1 MLMHTFGGENKVC
14 YGRCALANECIPR
27 DVQLLG
33 NMLIGDVELWGVEE
47 ATPLTIVLKDDSNRT
62 QKRQEVKRQVFLPQ
76 SHKFGF
82 LLKSTFHPHL

>member
-1 MLMHTFGGENKVC
+1 MCSGG
-14 YGRCALANECIPR
+14 CALANECIPR

-62 QKRQEVKRQVFLPQ
+62 
-76 SHKFGF
+76 
-82 LLKSTFHPHL
+82 